1 MRLLMTATS
10 LALVSTTLPAS
21 ASTSRTGAD
30 TPLASASPTIMV
42 YTTAEGSPARLA
54 RTGTLDFAAGAQPP
68 ETAISIFVDPT
79 HHYQTLLGIGG
90 AITDASAEVFA
101 KLPKPQ
107 QQQVLDAYYNPDKG
121 IGYTWARTTIHSSDF
136 SSASYT
142 YVREGDKDLASFSI
156 AHDMKY
162 RIPLIKR
169 AMAATGGKLKL
180 FASPWSPPAFMKSNG
195 SMLKGG
201 TLLPEFR
208 QPWANYYVKFVQ
220 AYEKAG
226 VPVWGLSIQNE
237 PMATQRWES
246 AIWSAEAE
254 RDFLRDYLGP
264 TLEKAGLQDKKIIV
278 WDHNRDL
285 ITHRVHT
292 ILDDPQAAKYAWG
305 IGFHWYETWTGGD
318 PMYSNVAAIARDYAD
333 EPVLLT
339 EASIEKFTPE
349 RYQYWP
355 NGEKY
360 GRSMI
365 NDFNSG
371 AVAWTDWNI
380 LLDNQGGP
388 NHVGNYCFAPIHADH
403 GKLVLTPPYWY
414 IGHFAKFI
422 RPGARR
428 VGATSSRSTLLT
440 TAFINTDGTLAVV
453 VMNPGDAAVDYNL
466 FVGTQEA
473 KASIPAHAIQTL
485 VQ

>member
-1 MRLLMTATS
+1 MIKSTATGLLAAAAT
-10 LALVSTTLPAS
+10 LALASAAEPVSAADAPPAS
-21 ASTSRTGAD
+21 AY
-30 TPLASASPTIMV
+30 PTITV
-42 YTTAEGSPARLA
+42 YTTAEGSPGRLA
-54 RTGTLDFAAGAQPP
+54 HTDTLAFAAGAQPP
-68 ETAISIFVDPT
+68 ETAISIFIDPT
-79 HHYQTLLGIGG
+79 HKYQTLLGIGG

-101 KLPKPQ
+101 KLPKAQ
-107 QQQVLDAYYNPDKG
+107 QQQFLDAYYNPDKG

-180 FASPWSPPAFMKSNG
+180 FASPWSPPAFMMSNA

-264 TLEKAGLQDKKIIV
+264 TLERAGLEDKKIIV

-285 ITHRVHT
+285 ITQRADT
-292 ILDDPQAAKYAWG
+292 ILGDAQAAKYVWG
-305 IGFHWYETWTGGD
+305 VGFHWYETWTGGD
-318 PMYSNVAAIARDYAD
+318 PMYANVAAVARNYPDK
-333 EPVLLT
+333 PVLLT
-339 EASIEKFTPE
+339 EAAIERFTPE

-403 GKLVLTPPYWY
+403 GKLVLTPSYWY

-428 VGATSSRSTLLT
+428 VAANSSRSTLLT
-440 TAFINTDGTLAVV
+440 TAFVNTDGKLAIV

-473 KASIPAHAIQTL
+473 KANIPAHAIQTL
-485 VQ
+485 AQ

>member
-1 MRLLMTATS
+1 VIKIMTTGLLAAATTLAPTSTATPF
-10 LALVSTTLPAS
+10 APAN
-21 ASTSRTGAD
+21 RT
-30 TPLASASPTIMV
+30 MQV
-42 YTTAEGSPARLA
+42 FTTAEGTPARLA
-54 RTGTLDFAAGAQPP
+54 RSGTLAFVAGVQPP
-68 ETAISIFVDPT
+68 ETAISIFVDT
-79 HHYQTLLGIGG
+79 AHRYQTLVGIGG

-101 KLPKPQ
+101 TLPADQ
-107 QQQVLDAYYNPDKG
+107 QQAFVDAYYDPDKG

-136 SSASYT
+136 SSDSYT
-142 YVREGDKDLASFSI
+142 YVREGDSKLDSFSI

-180 FASPWSPPAFMKSNG
+180 LASPWSPPAFMKSNG
-195 SMLKGG
+195 SMLHGG

-220 AYEKAG
+220 AYEHAG

-237 PMATQRWES
+237 PMATQTWES

-264 TLEKAGLQDKKIIV
+264 TLAKAGMSGKKVIV

-285 ITHRVHT
+285 ITQRAHT
-292 ILDDPQAAKYAWG
+292 ILDDARAAKYVWG
-305 IGFHWYETWTGGD
+305 VGFHWYETWTGGD
-318 PMYSNVAAIARDYAD
+318 PMYSNVASVARDYPD
-333 EPVLLT
+333 KPVLLT
-339 EASIEKFTPE
+339 EAAIEKFTPE

-380 LLDNQGGP
+380 LLDNRGGP
-388 NHVGNYCFAPIHADH
+388 NHVGNFCFAPIHADN

-414 IGHFAKFI
+414 IGHFSKFI

-428 VGATSSRSTLLT
+428 VGATSSRSALLT
-440 TAFINTDGTLAVV
+440 TAFVNTDGTLAIV

-466 FVGTQEA
+466 FVGTREA

-485 VQ
+485 LQ